1 MDKKE
6 LTLEKAEAA
15 QVPSVS
21 IPIALFNDI
30 VTYLSGHDYREV
42 RNMML
47 ALEQIAQDESNK

>member
-6 LTLEKAEAA
+6 LELEKAEAD

-30 VTYLSGHDYREV
+30 ITYLSAHDYREV

>member
-30 VTYLSGHDYREV
+30 ITYLAAHDYREV

>member
-6 LTLEKAEAA
+6 LNMEKAEAA
-15 QVPSVS
+15 EVPSVS

-30 VTYLSGHDYREV
+30 ITYLSGHDYREV

>member
-6 LTLEKAEAA
+6 LNMEKAEAA

-30 VTYLSGHDYREV
+30 ITYLSAHDYREV